1 MFNNQERIQ
10 LSVISFLLITLD
22 YWIREW
28 IFAIPNDQEE
38 LCSNGHV
45 THTG

>member
-28 IFAIPNDQEE
+28 ISTIPNDQEE
-38 LCSNGHV
+38 FCS
-45 THTG
+45 TMAM